1 MEHHRISEHLR
12 LERINISMA
21 PVVFESIDRDRD
33 YLRKWLP
40 FVDYTLDVSD
50 TEKFIKSISH
60 ESSNRDDIYCI
71 WYKEEFAGLV
81 GYKDIDRVN
90 RKTEIGYWLVKGMQG
105 KGIITACVE
114 TLVKFAF
121 RKMKMNRVQIKVAL
135 GNSKSEAVPIRL
147 GFTEEGVERAGEF
160 HSGRFL
166 DLKVYSLLASD

>member
-1 MEHHRISEHLR
+1 
-12 LERINISMA
+12 MA
-21 PVVFESIDRDRD
+21 PVIFESIDHDRD

-40 FVDYTLDVSD
+40 FVDYTLDVFD
-50 TEKFIKSISH
+50 TEKFIKSISN
-60 ESSNRDDIYCI
+60 ETSNRDDIYCI

-90 RKTEIGYWLVKGMQG
+90 RKTEIGYWLVKKMQG

-121 RKMKMNRVQIKVAL
+121 RKMRMNRVQIKVAT
-135 GNSKSEAVPIRL
+135 GNSKSEAVPLRL

-160 HSGRFL
+160 HSGRFF
-166 DLKVYSLLASD
+166 DLKIYSLLASD